1 MNKPLLFQGILIFL
15 LSLAIAVPLYAQVED
30 TSAAEQT
37 QGESGGMLDGIFKA
51 VGKAA
56 QDSLEEGIEEF
67 VGNYEGRI
75 GEVKLLERRGNEV
88 VLEVEYEKVKR
99 RDGVSVQGEVMRWG
113 EPLDGFSSTISP
125 VQGKKGVVTL
135 RIGRDQQAADDEW
148 GMAAEAVRSDQIHLY
163 LVRKTNP
170 ERPFGSLV
178 YDFPKTWTDSSEIE
192 TAGQSMEAE
201 AAEPE
206 ESIELA
212 ADDTSEQSG
221 TTSSGAAV
229 IRPGTT
235 LKPLQTA
242 TAEKAAPGPASE
254 AGGVNRRVS
263 VAPEKAEIQHAVSEY
278 NFFDQAGKAQ
288 WKSNAGELPFPGPD
302 NDRRGFARTLKNG
315 VICPNNNAVNLLQTH
330 PEWKVGGWIQGRFP
344 LMRLDRNVEFKA
356 TGALLKGA
364 EASDGVVMSVFV
376 LEQGKSARR
385 VLRKHITHRAY
396 TPLTADLSAWAG
408 KPVNIVL
415 RTSAGR
421 TSARD
426 WAVWVN
432 PELVRQ

>member
-1 MNKPLLFQGILIFL
+1 MNKPLFSQGILFFL
-15 LSLAIAVPLYAQVED
+15 LSLAIAAPLHAQVED
-30 TSAAEQT
+30 TSPAEQT
-37 QGESGGMLDGIFKA
+37 QGEGGGMLDGIFKA

-56 QDSLEEGIEEF
+56 QESMEEGIEEF

-75 GEVKLLERRGNEV
+75 GEVKLLERRGNEI

-99 RDGVSVQGEVMRWG
+99 KDGVSVQGEVMRWS

-125 VQGKKGVVTL
+125 VQGKKGTVTL
-135 RIGRDQQAADDEW
+135 RIGRDPQAANDEW

-163 LVRKTNP
+163 LVRETNP

-192 TAGQSMEAE
+192 TPAQNMEAE
-201 AAEPE
+201 ADSE
-206 ESIELA
+206 ETIELA
-212 ADDTSEQSG
+212 AGETTEESDTAG
-221 TTSSGAAV
+221 SGAAV

-242 TAEKAAPGPASE
+242 TVDKSAPRPASE
-254 AGGVNRRVS
+254 ARGVTREVS
-263 VAPEKAEIQHAVSEY
+263 VAAQKAEIRHAVSEY
-278 NFFDQAGKAQ
+278 NFFTQAGKAQ
-288 WKSNAGELPFPGPD
+288 WKSNAGPLPFPGPD
-302 NDRRGFARTLKNG
+302 SDRRGFARTLGSG
-315 VICPNNNAVNLLQTH
+315 VICPNNNAANLLQTH
-330 PEWKVGGWIQGRFP
+330 PQWKVGGWIQGRFP
-344 LMRLDRNVEFKA
+344 LMRLDKNVTFKA

-376 LEQGKSARR
+376 REQGKNARR
-385 VLRKHITHRAY
+385 VLRKHITNREY
-396 TPLTADLSAWAG
+396 TPLKADLSAWAG

-415 RTSAGR
+415 RVSAGR
-421 TSARD
+421 TSAQD

-432 PELVRQ
+432 PKLVKQ

>member
-1 MNKPLLFQGILIFL
+1 MNKPLFFLGILIFL

-30 TSAAEQT
+30 TAPAEQT
-37 QGESGGMLDGIFKA
+37 QGEGGGMLDGIFKA

-75 GEVKLLERRGNEV
+75 GEVKLLERRGNEI

-99 RDGVSVQGEVMRWG
+99 RDGVSVQGGVMRWG

-125 VQGKKGVVTL
+125 VQGKKGTVTL
-135 RIGRDQQAADDEW
+135 RIGRDQQAANDEW
-148 GMAAEAVRSDQIHLY
+148 GSAAEAVKSDQIHLY
-163 LVRKTNP
+163 LVRETNP

-192 TAGQSMEAE
+192 TPAQNMEAE
-201 AAEPE
+201 ADSE
-206 ESIELA
+206 ETIELA
-212 ADDTSEQSG
+212 AGETSEESDTVG
-221 TTSSGAAV
+221 AGAAV

-242 TAEKAAPGPASE
+242 TAEKSAPRPASE
-254 AGGVNRRVS
+254 AGGLTRE
-263 VAPEKAEIQHAVSEY
+263 VAVAAEKAEIRHAVSEY
-278 NFFDQAGKAQ
+278 NFFARAGKAQ
-288 WKSNAGELPFPGPD
+288 WKSNAGPLPFPGSD

-315 VICPNNNAVNLLQTH
+315 VICPNNKAANLLQTH
-330 PEWKVGGWIQGRFP
+330 PQWEVGGWIQGRFP
-344 LMRLDRNVEFKA
+344 LMRLDRNVSFKS
-356 TGALLKGA
+356 TGALLKDA
-364 EASDGVVMSVFV
+364 ETSDGVVMSVFV
-376 LEQGKSARR
+376 LEQGKNARR
-385 VLRKHITHRAY
+385 VLRKHITNRGY
-396 TPLTADLSAWAG
+396 TPLEADLSAWAG

-415 RTSAGR
+415 RVSAGR
-421 TSARD
+421 TSAQD

-432 PELVRQ
+432 PKLVKQ